1 MTKYRQY
8 FQQMLDQHQAE
19 FAAFKIVHDGYQTD
33 RKQWSQRF
41 HAEGQ
46 PIVDLIRDYE
56 RRLCSGME
64 KGKNAL
70 FSARVAEK
78 FWAEVK
84 TYLPLIERVGV
95 RSNLD

>member
-1 MTKYRQY
+1 MVKYKQY
-8 FQQMLDQHQAE
+8 FLDMATENQELFNQ
-19 FAAFKIVHDGYQTD
+19 FKPIHDGYQTD

-41 HAEGQ
+41 HTEGQ
-46 PIVDLIRDYE
+46 KVVDVIREWE

-64 KGKNAL
+64 RGHNAV
-70 FSARVAEK
+70 FSAKLAEK

-84 TYLPLIERVGV
+84 KEFPLIERVGV

>member
-1 MTKYRQY
+1 MTKYRKY
-8 FQQMLDQHQAE
+8 FQEMLDQNQE
-19 FAAFKIVHDGYQTD
+19 KFSAFKVIHDGYQAD

-46 PIVDLIRDYE
+46 PIVDLIREYE

-64 KGKNAL
+64 RGKNAV
-70 FSARVAEK
+70 FSAKVAEK

>member
-1 MTKYRQY
+1 MVKYKQY
-8 FQQMLDQHQAE
+8 FQDMWTQHQAL
-19 FAAFKIVHDGYQTD
+19 FDAFRPIHDGYQTD

-41 HAEGQ
+41 HTEGQ
-46 PIVDLIRDYE
+46 AVVDVIREWE

-64 KGKNAL
+64 RGKNAVY
-70 FSARVAEK
+70 SAKLAEK

-84 TYLPLIERVGV
+84 KEYPLIDRVGV

>member
-8 FQQMLDQHQAE
+8 FQEMVDQNAE
-19 FAAFKIVHDGYQTD
+19 LFAAFKVVHDGYQQD
-33 RKQWSQRF
+33 RKAWSQRF

-46 PIVDLIRDYE
+46 PIIDIIRDFE
-56 RRLCSGME
+56 RRLCAGME
-64 KGKNAL
+64 RGKNGM